1 LEGGEREI
9 GERSERDLRE
19 ERHRRIIIRVEC
31 GASGASGASG
41 SSDASG
47 SPSSSGSLERGLKEN
62 MNESPGSEQCF
73 DSSIQ
78 LGRQSGHRFSEPQ
91 TSGESGEKVD
101 ILSLSGAE
109 KEGGER

>member
-9 GERSERDLRE
+9 GGRSERDLRE

-31 GASGASGASG
+31 GASGASGVSG

-47 SPSSSGSLERGLKEN
+47 SPSSSGSLERSLKEN

-73 DSSIQ
+73 DSTIQ
-78 LGRQSGHRFSEPQ
+78 LERQSGHRFSESQ
-91 TSGESGEKVD
+91 TNGDSGKKAD
-101 ILSLSGAE
+101 ILSFSGSE
-109 KEGGER
+109 KEGSE